1 MKKTILPV
9 LFFLLIFLIG
19 YLCLQSHE
27 SHSSTNT
34 EFFIDKPH
42 LAVIKGMATK
52 NSLEKIVEDN
62 DGVVTNKNWEG
73 FQIEV
78 PRRVLRL
85 KEYKLEGVLKFN
97 VEKTDPS
104 LGKLSL
110 PFTQEIHL
118 DDQVLLL
125 RTKLV
130 ESQKHVIMCDK
141 IVEISPVIEEGGPP
155 HGTHVAI
162 KSELKVKKTIPFFFR
177 KMMDDKVDQAN
188 KKDAERLKTNIINA
202 SGQKALLTI
211 VRQGRTM

>member
-9 LFFLLIFLIG
+9 LFFLLVFLMG

-27 SHSSTNT
+27 SHSLVKT
-34 EFFIDKPH
+34 EFFIDKPY
-42 LAVIKGMATK
+42 LTVMKGMATK

-62 DGVVTNKNWEG
+62 DGVVTNKNWDH
-73 FQIEV
+73 FQVEV
-78 PRRVLRL
+78 PRRILRL
-85 KEYKLEGVLKFN
+85 KEYKLEGLLKFN

-125 RTKLV
+125 RTKLA
-130 ESQKHVIMCDK
+130 ESQKHVIVCDK
-141 IVEISPVIEEGGPP
+141 IVEISPILEDDGLLQR
-155 HGTHVAI
+155 THVSM
-162 KSELKVKKTIPFFFR
+162 KSELAVRKTIPFFFG

-188 KKDAERLKTNIINA
+188 KKDIERLKTNIINA
-202 SGQKALLTI
+202 SGQKVLLTI
-211 VRQGRTM
+211 IRQGRTM